1 MKRSLCLWAWGSF
14 KRSKWSKRS
23 RRSRQGIFSLAAFF
37 CWAERSEAL
46 QRPKGAAGLGACK
59 GAPKGQTD
67 FLAKRKRR
75 AEQACE
81 PSKGPA
87 AEGGRPQKIKTEK
100 GTKKN
105 SSVSC
110 ELGPSYV
117 DKKYGPPMRSFSLH
131 KNKLCLA

>member
-1 MKRSLCLWAWGSF
+1 L
-14 KRSKWSKRS
+14 
-23 RRSRQGIFSLAAFF
+23 

-46 QRPKGAAGLGACK
+46 PRPKGAAGLGACK
-59 GAPKGQTD
+59 GAAQRQTKGE
-67 FLAKRKRR
+67 ARR

-81 PSKGPA
+81 PCKGPA